1 METTDQNAP
10 RLLIVDDDEMTRSG
24 LLAYFQEAHYT
35 VTSVGDVDG
44 ALDYLTRSPGYD
56 VVLLDVALS
65 GRSGLDLLREAK
77 AQEIDS
83 SFLILS
89 ARDDVDDRV
98 AGLRL
103 GADDYITKPFDVNE
117 VEARVE
123 AVLRTRPSPSA
134 DPSESFSTRNL
145 EVNFGAHTCFRDG
158 ERVPLTT
165 LEFEILAYLVKN
177 RGRAIDREELRKEI
191 WTDEPSVCLRTI
203 DRHVAKIR
211 RKLERDAQVPA
222 YLRTVYGKG
231 YEFMC
236 EDAAA

>member
-1 METTDQNAP
+1 METTDQEAP
-10 RLLIVDDDEMTRSG
+10 RLLIVDDEEMTRSG

-35 VTSVGDVDG
+35 VTSVGDVDS
-44 ALDYLTRSPGYD
+44 ALDYLTRGPGYD

-65 GRSGLDLLREAK
+65 GRSGFDLLREAK
-77 AQEIDS
+77 EQGIDS

-98 AGLRL
+98 TGLRL
-103 GADDYITKPFDVNE
+103 GADDYITKPFDVKE
-117 VEARVE
+117 VEARIE
-123 AVLRTRPSPSA
+123 AVLRTRPSPSPE
-134 DPSESFSTRNL
+134 PSQSFSTRNL
-145 EVNFGAHTCFRDG
+145 EINFSASTCFRDG

-177 RGRAIDREELRKEI
+177 RGRAIDREELRTEI
-191 WTDEPSVCLRTI
+191 WTDAPSICLRTV

-211 RKLERDAQVPA
+211 RKLERDAQIPA

-236 EDAAA
+236 EEAVA

>member
-1 METTDQNAP
+1 METTNQNAP
-10 RLLIVDDDEMTRSG
+10 RLLIVDDEDMTRSG

-44 ALDYLTRSPGYD
+44 ALDYLTRGPGYD

-65 GRSGLDLLREAK
+65 GRSGFDLLREAK

-98 AGLRL
+98 TGLRL
-103 GADDYITKPFDVNE
+103 GADDYITKPFDVKE

-123 AVLRTRPSPSA
+123 AVLRARPSPSA
-134 DPSESFSTRNL
+134 EASPSFSTRNL
-145 EVNFGAHTCFRDG
+145 EVNFSARTCFRDG

-177 RGRAIDREELRKEI
+177 RGRAIDREELRTEI
-191 WTDEPSVCLRTI
+191 WTDAPSIHLRTV
-203 DRHVAKIR
+203 DRHIAKIR

-236 EDAAA
+236 EEAVA